1 MSNNMPPPAKK
12 DLMKLNYDIQLE
24 GSNTNVKLALINSS
38 NKLLIITINLENII
52 NEEYS
57 KEFSK
62 EDLVKVGKFFQLFDD
77 INKILEALKEIFEN
91 KKPKI
96 QKFNNYMQVIITPII
111 SAFGEA
117 NLIIPKKEK
126 NDKDIINNLCNI
138 VNEQGIE
145 INELKKKFCKFENF
159 LKEFEKS
166 SFYRKIIYSDS
177 LIGNIIKNKEYN
189 KLICEWIDK
198 NQKFKFKLLYCGTLD
213 GDTIQIFHKNCD
225 NQGKTISIIQS
236 TDNQIFGGYTEKSWD
251 INNKS
256 DIPDPNSFLFNLNLK
271 KKYPVSN
278 NKGIV
283 NKSGYICDFGY
294 SSFHE
299 LWIENN
305 FLSKGGGCDNGD
317 GYNFKNYELS
327 GGKNNFNIKE
337 IEIFKIE
344 FNN

>member
-1 MSNNMPPPAKK
+1 MSKNTPPSAKK

-24 GSNTNVKLALINSS
+24 DSNTKVKLAFINYS
-38 NKLLIITINLENII
+38 NKSLIITINLDNLF

-62 EDLVKVGKFFQLFDD
+62 EDLVKVGRFFQLFDD
-77 INKILEALKEIFEN
+77 INKILEALEEIFEK

-96 QKFNNYMQVIITPII
+96 QKFNNYMQVIISPII
-111 SAFGEA
+111 SALGES

-138 VNEQGIE
+138 VNEQRKE

-159 LKEFEKS
+159 MKEIEKS
-166 SFYRKIIYSDS
+166 SFYRKLKYSDS
-177 LIGNIIKNKEYN
+177 LIGDIIKNEEDN

-198 NQKFKFKLLYCGTLD
+198 NQKFKFKLLYKGTLD

-225 NQGKTISIIQS
+225 GQGKTISIIQS

-278 NKGIV
+278 NKGIS
-283 NKSGYICDFGY
+283 NKSGFICDFGY

-299 LWIENN
+299 LWIEDN
-305 FLSKGGGCDNGD
+305 FFSKGGKCDNGD

-327 GGKNNFNIKE
+327 GGKNKYNIKE

-344 FNN
+344 INN